1 MFFHW
6 AELLV
11 IPAMIF
17 AFYAQMKVKG
27 SFNKYNRVLATRGY
41 TGAQVARALLDRN
54 RLENIRVELSKGT
67 LSDHYD
73 PSAKAVR
80 LSPEVYHGTSVAAL
94 GVAAH
99 EVGHA
104 IQDGE
109 EYFALKLRHNLF
121 PVTRFGSMLA
131 FPLILAGIFLGMG
144 QLFLLGIIFFSF
156 ALLFQIVTLPVE
168 FNASS
173 RAMDLLVADGYIG
186 GEEKSATRKVL
197 DAAALTYVAAALV
210 SAMELIKFIIIFM
223 GQREE

>member
-27 SFNKYNRVLATRGY
+27 NFNKYHRVLATRGY

-54 RLENIRVELSKGT
+54 RLENISVELSKGT

>member
-109 EYFALKLRHNLF
+109 EYFALRLRHNLF